1 MATDD
6 TAGHITLAGT
16 DPEGDSLTFPH
27 DTTSANGGS
36 ITGVGASVTYTPAGN
51 FCGADSFN
59 FMVDDGNGGTDTG
72 TVAVSAACVH
82 DAPVTDPECTVPSF
96 DTPASLTEDPPAVN
110 VSPVAERPGR
120 HRPDLW
126 PAT

>member
-51 FCGADSFN
+51 FCGADHFD

-72 TVAVSAACVH
+72 TVAVSVACANEAPGTHLDSPVPYFRTTPTLTH
-82 DAPVTDPECTVPSF
+82 DSPPPSVPPLSAVTDF
-96 DTPASLTEDPPAVN
+96 YQ
-110 VSPVAERPGR
+110 
-120 HRPDLW
+120 
-126 PAT
+126 